1 MYARLPAASAQGWL
15 NRGIGWLVRTIVEHE
30 AGRVVNPYRA
40 TLGLLPELLL
50 QPRGHLVGLFP
61 EWFGPRAPDWP
72 SALVLAGFPLND
84 TRALDDDRSVE
95 GFLGEGSAP
104 IVFTLGTGMVHVRP
118 ILDAAVDACR
128 RLDRR
133 GILLTRYLDQVPD
146 RLPESVRHFPYV
158 ELGTLLPRAV
168 ALVHHGGIGTCARGL
183 AAGVPQVILPYGFDQ
198 FDNMARLERLGVGS
212 STPRRGVT
220 GRALARTLRPL
231 IETPSVTARARALAE
246 RLRGANGIDVA
257 CDAIE
262 RVASS
267 GV

>member
-1 MYARLPAASAQGWL
+1 
-15 NRGIGWLVRTIVEHE
+15 
-30 AGRVVNPYRA
+30 
-40 TLGLLPELLL
+40 
-50 QPRGHLVGLFP
+50 
-61 EWFGPRAPDWP
+61 
-72 SALVLAGFPLND
+72 
-84 TRALDDDRSVE
+84 
-95 GFLGEGSAP
+95 
-104 IVFTLGTGMVHVRP
+104 MVHVRP
-118 ILDAAVDACR
+118 ILDAAVDACQ

-198 FDNMARLERLGVGS
+198 FDNMARLERLGVGAF
-212 STPRRGVT
+212 TRRRGVT

-246 RLRGANGIDVA
+246 RLRGANGIDAA